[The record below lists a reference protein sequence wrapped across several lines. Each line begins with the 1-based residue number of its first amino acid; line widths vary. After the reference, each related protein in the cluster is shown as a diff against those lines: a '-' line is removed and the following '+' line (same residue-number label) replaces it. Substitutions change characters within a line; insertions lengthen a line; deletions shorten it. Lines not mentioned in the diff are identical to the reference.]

1 MRKLRDRRPSAALIV
16 AIVALVLAAAGTGAA
31 AGVRITSSKQI
42 KNGTIQTADLSKELR
57 TLLSGRRGPSGPLGP
72 PGVEGP
78 KGDVGPSSAFA
89 FFGPGP
95 GMGPDISAVGD
106 PGVTVATLSN
116 LPAGA
121 YAISA
126 KATLG
131 LPTMNTFL
139 AVCILRA
146 EGDTDL
152 SSTTLGTT
160 GTASSQAAVSL
171 LLTHTFA
178 GPGTTSLACSKAP
191 GSPAGTFRALDIKL
205 IAIKLGSETHTG
217 P

>member
-152 SSTTLGTT
+152 SSTTLGPSVAT
-160 GTASSQAAVSL
+160 GASTQAAVSL
-171 LLTHTFA
+171 MLTHTFA
-178 GPGTTSLACSKAP
+178 GSGTTSLACSKAP
-191 GSPAGTFRALDIKL
+191 CSLAGTFRVLDINL
-205 IAIKLGSETHTG
+205 VAIRLGS
-217 P
+217 